1 MNRISTLITVLVL
14 SASAAQAQWVPD
26 DKAYTVVGKDSI
38 YGQSGLKTL
47 RTDDGII
54 VLTWLNHPTDV
65 SYKDPNYGYHLYM
78 QTFDKDGHSL
88 LGKEGK
94 VIVDRSTR
102 SWYTDYSLEMAPDGN
117 ILISY
122 SDTRYDPDKQNVG
135 NYLYCYT
142 TEGEPVWSEDGIA
155 AAAVFPTLYGH
166 TFSSLCPL
174 VCVSGNNIY
183 GTIVANDDYK
193 VKADSTNWQPSPWFP
208 DEEMPDS
215 IDVHDANFQVMRY
228 NADGTYAWANT
239 KTINTGSAWAYSG
252 PDGGLYIVYVNGG
265 YGLSAILID
274 QDGNDV
280 WKEPVCVVKETIGTS
295 SYTTPP
301 TVVPDDNGGLMLTYR
316 VLKNYGGYI
325 ACNHITRDG
334 KVYEESLLANGTTD
348 GDSNLPAIAVN
359 GERAFVAFNYK
370 DETST
375 SNLWIN
381 QLDIDGDY
389 TWEGDS
395 LLGYSLDNNESWG
408 LKPVK
413 IIPQSDGWVLLYGN
427 LQSWNGANFYISK
440 IDFEGKE
447 LWRKQIA
454 ESDFKSSG
462 FSVVND
468 DKYVYIFYTC
478 DMEIGDDWEQIPG
491 EGGMRVMCV
500 DISNVETGINSL
512 NSNPTKTSRAIYN
525 AQGVLVDNMNDAG
538 LYIVRENGT
547 TRKIMKK

>member
-47 RTDDGII
+47 RTDDGKI

-94 VIVDRSTR
+94 VIVGRSTR

-142 TEGEPVWSEDGIA
+142 TEGEPVWSEDGIV

-174 VCVSGNNIY
+174 VCVSGKNIY

-239 KTINTGSAWAYSG
+239 KTINTGSAWAYPG

-280 WKEPVCVVKETIGTS
+280 WKEPVSVVKETIGTS

-301 TVVPDDNGGLMLTYR
+301 TVVPDDNGGLMLIYR

-500 DISNVETGINSL
+500 DISNIETGINSL

>member
-47 RTDDGII
+47 RTDDGKI

-94 VIVDRSTR
+94 VIVGRSTR

-142 TEGEPVWSEDGIA
+142 TEGEPVWSEDGIV

-166 TFSSLCPL
+166 TYSSLCPL
-174 VCVSGNNIY
+174 VCVSGKNIY

-280 WKEPVCVVKETIGTS
+280 WKEPVSVVKETIGTS

-301 TVVPDDNGGLMLTYR
+301 TVVPDDNGGLMLIYR

>member
-47 RTDDGII
+47 RTDDGKI

-94 VIVDRSTR
+94 VIVGRSTR

-142 TEGEPVWSEDGIA
+142 TEGEPVWSEDGIV

-174 VCVSGNNIY
+174 VCVSGKNIY

-280 WKEPVCVVKETIGTS
+280 WKEPVSVVKETIGTS

-512 NSNPTKTSRAIYN
+512 NSNTTKTSRAIYN

>member
-47 RTDDGII
+47 RTDDGKI

>member
-1 MNRISTLITVLVL
+1 MNRISTLITALVL
-14 SASAAQAQWVPD
+14 SASTAQAQWVPD
-26 DKAYTVVGKDSI
+26 DKAYTVIGKDSI

-47 RTDDGII
+47 RTDDGKI

-94 VIVDRSTR
+94 VIVGRSTC

-142 TEGEPVWSEDGIA
+142 TEGEPVWSEDGIV

-174 VCVSGNNIY
+174 VCVSGKNIY

-193 VKADSTNWQPSPWFP
+193 VKADSTNWQPYPWFP

-280 WKEPVCVVKETIGTS
+280 WKEPVCVVKETVGTS

-325 ACNHITRDG
+325 ACNHISHDG

-440 IDFEGKE
+440 IDFGGKE

-468 DKYVYIFYTC
+468 NKYAYIFYTC
-478 DMEIGDDWEQIPG
+478 DMEIGDDWEKIPG
-491 EGGMRVMCV
+491 EGGLRVMCV

-538 LYIVRENGT
+538 LYIVKENGT

>member
-1 MNRISTLITVLVL
+1 MNRISTLITALVL
-14 SASAAQAQWVPD
+14 SASTAQAQWVPD
-26 DKAYTVVGKDSI
+26 DKAYTVIGKDSI

-47 RTDDGII
+47 RTDDGKI

-78 QTFDKDGHSL
+78 QTFDKDGHPL

-94 VIVDRSTR
+94 VIVGRSTR
-102 SWYTDYSLEMAPDGN
+102 SWYTDYSLEITPDGN

-122 SDTRYDPDKQNVG
+122 SDTRNDPDKQNVG

-142 TEGEPVWSEDGIA
+142 TEGEPVWSEDGIV

-174 VCVSGNNIY
+174 VCVSGKNIY

-280 WKEPVCVVKETIGTS
+280 WKEPVSVVKETIGTS

-301 TVVPDDNGGLMLTYR
+301 TVVPDDNGGLVLTYR

-500 DISNVETGINSL
+500 DISNVEIGINSL

>member
-47 RTDDGII
+47 RTDDGKI

-94 VIVDRSTR
+94 VIVGRSTR

-142 TEGEPVWSEDGIA
+142 TEGEPVWSEDGIVA
-155 AAAVFPTLYGH
+155 TAVFPTLYGH

-174 VCVSGNNIY
+174 VCVSGKNIY

-280 WKEPVCVVKETIGTS
+280 WKEPVSVVKETIGTS

-454 ESDFKSSG
+454 EPDFKSSG

-512 NSNPTKTSRAIYN
+512 NPNPTKTSRAIYN

>member
-1 MNRISTLITVLVL
+1 MNRISTLITALVL
-14 SASAAQAQWVPD
+14 SASTAQAQWVPD
-26 DKAYTVVGKDSI
+26 DKAYTVIGKDSI

-47 RTDDGII
+47 RTDDGKI

-78 QTFDKDGHSL
+78 QTFDKDGHPL

-94 VIVDRSTR
+94 VIVGRSTR
-102 SWYTDYSLEMAPDGN
+102 SWYTDYSLEITPDGN

-122 SDTRYDPDKQNVG
+122 SDTRNDPDKQNVG

-142 TEGEPVWSEDGIA
+142 TEGEPVWSEDGIV

-174 VCVSGNNIY
+174 VCVSGKNIY

-280 WKEPVCVVKETIGTS
+280 WKEPVSVVKETIGTS

-301 TVVPDDNGGLMLTYR
+301 TVVPDDNGGLVLTYR

>member
-1 MNRISTLITVLVL
+1 MNRISTLITALVL
-14 SASAAQAQWVPD
+14 SASTAQAQWVPD
-26 DKAYTVVGKDSI
+26 DKAYTVIGKDSI

-47 RTDDGII
+47 RTDDGKI

-78 QTFDKDGHSL
+78 QTFDKDGHPL

-94 VIVDRSTR
+94 VIVGRSTR
-102 SWYTDYSLEMAPDGN
+102 SWYTDYSLEMTPDGN

-122 SDTRYDPDKQNVG
+122 SDTRNDPDKQNVG

-155 AAAVFPTLYGH
+155 AAAVFPTLDGH
-166 TFSSLCPL
+166 AYSSLCPL
-174 VCVSGNNIY
+174 LCVSGKNLY

-193 VKADSTNWQPSPWFP
+193 VKADSTNWQPSPWYP

-228 NADGTYAWANT
+228 NADGTYAWADT
-239 KTINTGSAWAYSG
+239 KTINTGSAWAYPG

-280 WKEPVCVVKETIGTS
+280 WKEPVCVVKETVGTS

-301 TVVPDDNGGLMLTYR
+301 TVVPDDSGGLMLTYR
-316 VLKNYGGYI
+316 VLKNYGGYV
-325 ACNHITRDG
+325 ACNHISRDG

-348 GDSNLPAIAVN
+348 GDSNSPAIAVN

-375 SNLWIN
+375 PNLWIN

-408 LKPVK
+408 LQPVK

-427 LQSWNGANFYISK
+427 LQSWNGANFYVSK

>member
-26 DKAYTVVGKDSI
+26 DKAYTVIGKDSI

-47 RTDDGII
+47 RTDDGKI

-78 QTFDKDGHSL
+78 QTFDKDGHPL

-94 VIVDRSTR
+94 VIVGRSTR
-102 SWYTDYSLEMAPDGN
+102 SWYTDYSLEITPDGN

-142 TEGEPVWSEDGIA
+142 TEGEPVWSEDGIV

-174 VCVSGNNIY
+174 VCVSGKNIY

-280 WKEPVCVVKETIGTS
+280 WKEPVSVVKETIGTS

>member
-47 RTDDGII
+47 RTDDGKI

-94 VIVDRSTR
+94 VIVGRSTR

-142 TEGEPVWSEDGIA
+142 TEGEPVWSEDGIV

-280 WKEPVCVVKETIGTS
+280 WKEPVSVVKETIGTS

-301 TVVPDDNGGLMLTYR
+301 TVVPDDNGGLMLIYR

-427 LQSWNGANFYISK
+427 LLSWNGANFYISK

>member
-47 RTDDGII
+47 RTDDGKI

-94 VIVDRSTR
+94 VIVGRSTR
-102 SWYTDYSLEMAPDGN
+102 SWYTDYSLEITPDGN

-142 TEGEPVWSEDGIA
+142 TEGEPVWSEDGIV

-174 VCVSGNNIY
+174 VCVSGKNIY

-193 VKADSTNWQPSPWFP
+193 VKADSTNWQPSPWYP

-280 WKEPVCVVKETIGTS
+280 WKEPVCVVKETVGTS

-325 ACNHITRDG
+325 ACNHISRDG

-348 GDSNLPAIAVN
+348 GDSNSPAIAVN

-375 SNLWIN
+375 PNLWIN

-408 LKPVK
+408 LQPVK

-440 IDFEGKE
+440 IDFGGKE

-468 DKYVYIFYTC
+468 NKYAYIFYTC
-478 DMEIGDDWEQIPG
+478 DMEIGDDWEKIPG
-491 EGGMRVMCV
+491 EGGLRVMCV

-538 LYIVRENGT
+538 LYIVKENGT

>member
-1 MNRISTLITVLVL
+1 MNRISTLITALVL
-14 SASAAQAQWVPD
+14 SASTAQAQWVPD
-26 DKAYTVVGKDSI
+26 DKAYTVIGKDSI

-47 RTDDGII
+47 RTDDGKI

-78 QTFDKDGHSL
+78 QTFDKDGHPL

-94 VIVDRSTR
+94 VIVGRSTR
-102 SWYTDYSLEMAPDGN
+102 SWYTDYSLEMTPDGN

-122 SDTRYDPDKQNVG
+122 SDTRNDPDKQNVG

-155 AAAVFPTLYGH
+155 AAAVFPTLDGH
-166 TFSSLCPL
+166 AYSSLCPL
-174 VCVSGNNIY
+174 VCVSGKNIY

-193 VKADSTNWQPSPWFP
+193 VKADSTNWQPSPWYP

-228 NADGTYAWANT
+228 NADGTYAWADT
-239 KTINTGSAWAYSG
+239 KTISTGSAWAYPG

-280 WKEPVCVVKETIGTS
+280 WKEPVCVVKETVGTS

-316 VLKNYGGYI
+316 VLKNYGGYV
-325 ACNHITRDG
+325 ACNHISRDG

-348 GDSNLPAIAVN
+348 GDSNSPAIAVN

-375 SNLWIN
+375 PNLWIN

-408 LKPVK
+408 LQPVK

-427 LQSWNGANFYISK
+427 LQSWNGANFYVSK

-468 DKYVYIFYTC
+468 NKYAYIFYTC
-478 DMEIGDDWEQIPG
+478 DMEIGDDWEKIPG

-538 LYIVRENGT
+538 LYIVKENGT

>member
-1 MNRISTLITVLVL
+1 MNRISTLITALVL
-14 SASAAQAQWVPD
+14 SASTAQAQWVPD

-47 RTDDGII
+47 RIDDGKI

-78 QTFDKDGHSL
+78 QTFDKDGHPL

-94 VIVDRSTR
+94 VIVGRSTR
-102 SWYTDYSLEMAPDGN
+102 SWYTDYSLEMTPDGN

-122 SDTRYDPDKQNVG
+122 SDTRNDPDKQNVG

-155 AAAVFPTLYGH
+155 AAAVFPTFDGH
-166 TFSSLCPL
+166 AYSSLCPL
-174 VCVSGNNIY
+174 LCVSGKNLY

-193 VKADSTNWQPSPWFP
+193 VKADSTNWQPSPWYP

-228 NADGTYAWANT
+228 NADGTYAWADT
-239 KTINTGSAWAYSG
+239 KTINTGSAWAYPG

-316 VLKNYGGYI
+316 VLKNYGGYV
-325 ACNHITRDG
+325 ACNHISRDG

-348 GDSNLPAIAVN
+348 GDSNSPAIAVN

-375 SNLWIN
+375 PNLWIN

-408 LKPVK
+408 LQPVK

-427 LQSWNGANFYISK
+427 LQSWNGANFYVSK
-440 IDFEGKE
+440 IDFGGKE

-468 DKYVYIFYTC
+468 DKNVYIFYTC
-478 DMEIGDDWEQIPG
+478 DMEIGDDWEKIPG

-538 LYIVRENGT
+538 LYIVKENGT

>member
-1 MNRISTLITVLVL
+1 MNRISTLITALVL
-14 SASAAQAQWVPD
+14 SASTAQAQWVPD
-26 DKAYTVVGKDSI
+26 DKAYTVIGKDSI

-47 RTDDGII
+47 RTDDGKI

-78 QTFDKDGHSL
+78 QTFDKNGHPL

-94 VIVDRSTR
+94 VIVGRSTR

-122 SDTRYDPDKQNVG
+122 SDTRNDPDKQNVG

-142 TEGEPVWSEDGIA
+142 TEGEPVWSEDGIVA
-155 AAAVFPTLYGH
+155 TAVFPTLYGH

-174 VCVSGNNIY
+174 VCVSGKNIY

-239 KTINTGSAWAYSG
+239 KTINTGSAWAYPG

-280 WKEPVCVVKETIGTS
+280 WKEPVSVVKETIGTS

>member
-47 RTDDGII
+47 RTDDGKI

-94 VIVDRSTR
+94 VIVGRSTR

-142 TEGEPVWSEDGIA
+142 TEGEPVWSEDGIV

-174 VCVSGNNIY
+174 VCVSGKNIY

-193 VKADSTNWQPSPWFP
+193 VKADSTNWQPSPWYP

-280 WKEPVCVVKETIGTS
+280 WKEPVCVVKETVGTS

-325 ACNHITRDG
+325 ACNHISRDG

-348 GDSNLPAIAVN
+348 GDSNSPAIAVN

-375 SNLWIN
+375 PNLWIN

-408 LKPVK
+408 LQPVK

-440 IDFEGKE
+440 IDFGGKE

-468 DKYVYIFYTC
+468 NKYAYIFYTC
-478 DMEIGDDWEQIPG
+478 DMEIGDDWEKIPG
-491 EGGMRVMCV
+491 EGGLRVMCV

>member
-1 MNRISTLITVLVL
+1 MNRIFTLITALVL
-14 SASAAQAQWVPD
+14 SASAARAQWGPD
-26 DKAYTVVGKDSI
+26 DKAYTVIGKDGI
-38 YGQSGLKTL
+38 YGQSGLKTI
-47 RTDDGII
+47 RTDDGKI
-54 VLTWLNHPTDV
+54 VLTWLNHPADV
-65 SYKDPNYGYHLYM
+65 SYEDPNYGYYLYM
-78 QTFDKDGHSL
+78 QIFDKDGHSL

-94 VIVDRSTR
+94 VIVGRSTR
-102 SWYTDYSLEMAPDGN
+102 TWCTDYSLEMAPDGN

-122 SDTRYDPDKQNVG
+122 SDTRNDPDKLNVD

-142 TEGEPVWSEDGIA
+142 TEGEPVWSEDGIVA
-155 AAAVFPTLYGH
+155 TAVFPTLYGH
-166 TFSSLCPL
+166 TYSSLCPL
-174 VCVSGNNIY
+174 VCVSGKNIY
-183 GTIVANDDYK
+183 GTIVANDYYK
-193 VKADSTNWQPSPWFP
+193 VKADATNWQPSPWYP

-215 IDVHDANFQVMRY
+215 VDMQDANFQVMRY
-228 NADGTYAWANT
+228 NADGTYAWADT
-239 KTINTGSAWAYSG
+239 KTINTGTAWAYPG
-252 PDGGLYIVYVNGG
+252 PDGGLYLVYVNGG

-280 WKEPVCVVKETIGTS
+280 WKEPVCVVKDVIGTS
-295 SYTTPP
+295 LYTTPP
-301 TVVPDDNGGLMLTYR
+301 TVVPDDNGGLMLAFR
-316 VLKNYGGYI
+316 VLKDYDGYI

-348 GDSNLPAIAVN
+348 GDSNSPTLAVN
-359 GERAFVAFNYK
+359 GERAFVAFGYK
-370 DETST
+370 EETGT
-375 SNLWIN
+375 QNLWIN

-389 TWEGDS
+389 SWEGDS
-395 LLGYSLDNNESWG
+395 LLGYSLDNNESMG

-427 LQSWNGANFYISK
+427 LQSLDGANFYISK

-468 DKYVYIFYTC
+468 DKYAYIFYTC
-478 DMEIGDDWEQIPG
+478 DMEIGDDWEEIPG

-512 NSNPTKTSRAIYN
+512 NSDPTKTSRAIYN
-525 AQGVLVDNMNDAG
+525 AQGVLVDNMNEAG

-547 TRKIMKK
+547 IRKMMKK

>member
-1 MNRISTLITVLVL
+1 M
-14 SASAAQAQWVPD
+14 
-26 DKAYTVVGKDSI
+26 
-38 YGQSGLKTL
+38 
-47 RTDDGII
+47 
-54 VLTWLNHPTDV
+54 
-65 SYKDPNYGYHLYM
+65 
-78 QTFDKDGHSL
+78 
-88 LGKEGK
+88 
-94 VIVDRSTR
+94 
-102 SWYTDYSLEMAPDGN
+102 
-117 ILISY
+117 
-122 SDTRYDPDKQNVG
+122 
-135 NYLYCYT
+135 
-142 TEGEPVWSEDGIA
+142 WSEDGIV

-280 WKEPVCVVKETIGTS
+280 WKEPVSVVKETIGTS

-301 TVVPDDNGGLMLTYR
+301 TVVPDDNGGLMLIYR

>member
-47 RTDDGII
+47 RTDDGKI

-78 QTFDKDGHSL
+78 QTFDKDGHPL

-94 VIVDRSTR
+94 VIVGRSTR

-142 TEGEPVWSEDGIA
+142 TEGEPVWSEDGIV

-280 WKEPVCVVKETIGTS
+280 WKEPVSVVKETIGTS

-301 TVVPDDNGGLMLTYR
+301 TVVPDDNGGLMLIYR

>member
-26 DKAYTVVGKDSI
+26 DKAYTVIGKDSI

-47 RTDDGII
+47 RTDDGKI

-78 QTFDKDGHSL
+78 QTFDKDGHPL

-94 VIVDRSTR
+94 VIVGRSTR
-102 SWYTDYSLEMAPDGN
+102 SWYTDYSLEITPDGN

-142 TEGEPVWSEDGIA
+142 TEGEPVWSEDGIV

-174 VCVSGNNIY
+174 VCVSGKNIY

-280 WKEPVCVVKETIGTS
+280 WKEPVSVVKETIGTS

-468 DKYVYIFYTC
+468 DKNVYIFYTC
-478 DMEIGDDWEQIPG
+478 DMEIGDDWEKIPG
-491 EGGMRVMCV
+491 KGGMRVMCV

>member
-26 DKAYTVVGKDSI
+26 DKAYTVIGKDSI

-47 RTDDGII
+47 RTDDGKI

-78 QTFDKDGHSL
+78 QTFDKDGHPL

-94 VIVDRSTR
+94 VIVGRSTR
-102 SWYTDYSLEMAPDGN
+102 SWYTDYSLEITPDGN

-142 TEGEPVWSEDGIA
+142 TEGEPVWSEDGIV

-174 VCVSGNNIY
+174 VCVSGKNIY

-280 WKEPVCVVKETIGTS
+280 WKEPVSVVKETIGTS

-547 TRKIMKK
+547 VRKIMKK

>member
-47 RTDDGII
+47 RTDDGKI

-94 VIVDRSTR
+94 VIVGRSTR

-142 TEGEPVWSEDGIA
+142 TEGEPVWSEDGIV

-280 WKEPVCVVKETIGTS
+280 WKEPVSVVKETIGTS

-301 TVVPDDNGGLMLTYR
+301 TVVPDDNGGLMLIYR

>member
-47 RTDDGII
+47 RTDDGKI

-94 VIVDRSTR
+94 VIVGRSTR

-142 TEGEPVWSEDGIA
+142 TEGEPVWSEDGIV

-215 IDVHDANFQVMRY
+215 IDVLDANFQVMRY

-280 WKEPVCVVKETIGTS
+280 WKEPVSVVKETIGTS

-301 TVVPDDNGGLMLTYR
+301 TVVPDDNGGLMLIYR

>member
-47 RTDDGII
+47 RTDDGKI

-94 VIVDRSTR
+94 VIVGRSTR

-142 TEGEPVWSEDGIA
+142 TEGEPVWSEDGIV

-274 QDGNDV
+274 QEGNDV
-280 WKEPVCVVKETIGTS
+280 WKEPVSVVKETIGTS

-301 TVVPDDNGGLMLTYR
+301 TVVPDDNGGLMLIYR

-454 ESDFKSSG
+454 ESDFKSSV

>member
-1 MNRISTLITVLVL
+1 MNRISTLITALVL
-14 SASAAQAQWVPD
+14 SASTAQAQWVPD
-26 DKAYTVVGKDSI
+26 DKAYTVIGKDSI

-47 RTDDGII
+47 RIDDGKI

-78 QTFDKDGHSL
+78 QTFDKDGHPL

-94 VIVDRSTR
+94 VIVGRSTR
-102 SWYTDYSLEMAPDGN
+102 SWYTDYSLEMTPDGN

-122 SDTRYDPDKQNVG
+122 SDTRNDPDKQNVG

-155 AAAVFPTLYGH
+155 AAAVFPTFDGH
-166 TFSSLCPL
+166 AYSSLCPL
-174 VCVSGNNIY
+174 LCVSGKNLY

-193 VKADSTNWQPSPWFP
+193 VKADSTNWQPSPWYP

-228 NADGTYAWANT
+228 NADGTYAWADT
-239 KTINTGSAWAYSG
+239 KTINTGSAWAYPG

-280 WKEPVCVVKETIGTS
+280 WKEPVCVVKETVGTS

-316 VLKNYGGYI
+316 VLKNYGGYV
-325 ACNHITRDG
+325 ACNHISRDG

-348 GDSNLPAIAVN
+348 GDSNSPAIAVN

-375 SNLWIN
+375 PNLWIN

-408 LKPVK
+408 LQPVK

-427 LQSWNGANFYISK
+427 LQSWNGANFYVSK
-440 IDFEGKE
+440 IDFGGKE

-468 DKYVYIFYTC
+468 DKNVYIFYTC
-478 DMEIGDDWEQIPG
+478 DMEIGDDWEKIPG

-538 LYIVRENGT
+538 LYIVKENGT

>member
-47 RTDDGII
+47 RTDDGKI

-94 VIVDRSTR
+94 VIVGRSTR

-142 TEGEPVWSEDGIA
+142 TEGEPVWSEDGIV

-166 TFSSLCPL
+166 TYSSLCPL
-174 VCVSGNNIY
+174 VCVSGKNIY

-239 KTINTGSAWAYSG
+239 KTINTGSAWAYPG

-280 WKEPVCVVKETIGTS
+280 WKEPVSVVKETIGTS

-427 LQSWNGANFYISK
+427 LQSWNAANFYISK

-512 NSNPTKTSRAIYN
+512 NPNPTKTSRAIYN

>member
-47 RTDDGII
+47 RTDDGKI

-94 VIVDRSTR
+94 VIVGRSTR

-142 TEGEPVWSEDGIA
+142 TEGEPVWSENGIVA
-155 AAAVFPTLYGH
+155 ATVFPTLDGH

-174 VCVSGNNIY
+174 VCVSGKNIY

-228 NADGTYAWANT
+228 NADGTYAWAYT
-239 KTINTGSAWAYSG
+239 KTINTGSAWAYPGS
-252 PDGGLYIVYVNGG
+252 DGGLYIVYVNGG
-265 YGLSAILID
+265 YGLSAFLID

>member
-47 RTDDGII
+47 RTDDGKI

-94 VIVDRSTR
+94 VIVGRSTR

-142 TEGEPVWSEDGIA
+142 TEGEPVWSEDGIV

-228 NADGTYAWANT
+228 NADGTYAWAYT

-280 WKEPVCVVKETIGTS
+280 WKEPVSVVKETIGTS

-301 TVVPDDNGGLMLTYR
+301 TVVPDDNGGLMLIYR

>member
-1 MNRISTLITVLVL
+1 MNRISTLITALVL
-14 SASAAQAQWVPD
+14 SASTAQAQWVPD
-26 DKAYTVVGKDSI
+26 DKAYTVIGKDSI

-47 RTDDGII
+47 RTDDGKI

-78 QTFDKDGHSL
+78 QTFDKDGHPL

-94 VIVDRSTR
+94 VIVGRSTR
-102 SWYTDYSLEMAPDGN
+102 SWYTDYSLEMTPDGN

-122 SDTRYDPDKQNVG
+122 SDTRNDPDKQNVG

-155 AAAVFPTLYGH
+155 AAAVFPTLDGH
-166 TFSSLCPL
+166 AYSSLCPL
-174 VCVSGNNIY
+174 LCVSGKNLY

-193 VKADSTNWQPSPWFP
+193 VKADSTNWQPSPWYP

-228 NADGTYAWANT
+228 NADGTYAWADT
-239 KTINTGSAWAYSG
+239 KTINTGSAWAYPG

-280 WKEPVCVVKETIGTS
+280 WKEPVCVVKETVGTS

-316 VLKNYGGYI
+316 VLKNYGGYV
-325 ACNHITRDG
+325 ACNHILRDG

-348 GDSNLPAIAVN
+348 GDSNSPAIAVN

-375 SNLWIN
+375 PNLWIN

-408 LKPVK
+408 LQPVK

-427 LQSWNGANFYISK
+427 LQSWNGANFYVSK

-468 DKYVYIFYTC
+468 DKNVYIFYTC
-478 DMEIGDDWEQIPG
+478 DMEIGDDWEKIPG

-538 LYIVRENGT
+538 LYIVRKNGT

>member
-1 MNRISTLITVLVL
+1 MNRIFTLITALVL
-14 SASAAQAQWVPD
+14 SASAARAQWVPD
-26 DKAYTVVGKDSI
+26 DKAYTVIGKDSI

-47 RTDDGII
+47 RTDDGKI
-54 VLTWLNHPTDV
+54 VLTWLNHPAGV
-65 SYKDPNYGYHLYM
+65 SYEDPNYGYYLYM
-78 QTFDKDGHSL
+78 QIFDKDGHSL

-94 VIVDRSTR
+94 VIVGRPTR
-102 SWYTDYSLEMAPDGN
+102 TWCTDYSLEMAPDGN

-122 SDTRYDPDKQNVG
+122 SDTRNDPDKLNVD

-142 TEGEPVWSEDGIA
+142 TEGEPVWSEDGIIA
-155 AAAVFPTLYGH
+155 TAVFPTLYGH
-166 TFSSLCPL
+166 TYSSLYPL
-174 VCVSGNNIY
+174 VCVSGKNIY
-183 GTIVANDDYK
+183 GTIVANDYYK
-193 VKADSTNWQPSPWFP
+193 VKADSTNWQPSPWYP

-215 IDVHDANFQVMRY
+215 VDMQDANFQVMRY
-228 NADGTYAWANT
+228 NADGTYAWADT
-239 KTINTGSAWAYSG
+239 KTINTGTAWAYPG
-252 PDGGLYIVYVNGG
+252 PDGGLYLVYVNGG

-280 WKEPVCVVKETIGTS
+280 WKEPVCVVKDVIGTS
-295 SYTTPP
+295 LYTTPP
-301 TVVPDDNGGLMLTYR
+301 TVVPDDNGGLMLAFR
-316 VLKNYGGYI
+316 VLKDYDGYI

-348 GDSNLPAIAVN
+348 GDSNSPTLAVN
-359 GERAFVAFNYK
+359 GERAFVAFGYK
-370 DETST
+370 EETGT
-375 SNLWIN
+375 QNLWIN

-389 TWEGDS
+389 SWEGDS
-395 LLGYSLDNNESWG
+395 LLGYSLDNNESMG

-427 LQSWNGANFYISK
+427 LQSLDGANFYISK

-468 DKYVYIFYTC
+468 DKYAYIFYTC
-478 DMEIGDDWEQIPG
+478 DMEIGDDWEEIPG

-512 NSNPTKTSRAIYN
+512 NSDPTKTSRAIYN
-525 AQGVLVDNMNDAG
+525 AQGVLVDNMNEAG

-547 TRKIMKK
+547 IRKMMKK

>member
-1 MNRISTLITVLVL
+1 MNRIFTLITALVL
-14 SASAAQAQWVPD
+14 SASAARAQWVPD
-26 DKAYTVVGKDSI
+26 DKAYTVIGKDSI

-47 RTDDGII
+47 RTDDGKI
-54 VLTWLNHPTDV
+54 VLTWLNHPAGV
-65 SYKDPNYGYHLYM
+65 SYEDPNYGYYLYM
-78 QTFDKDGHSL
+78 QIFDKDGHSL

-94 VIVDRSTR
+94 VIVGRPTR
-102 SWYTDYSLEMAPDGN
+102 TWCTDYSLEMAPDGN

-122 SDTRYDPDKQNVG
+122 SDTRNDPDKLNVD

-142 TEGEPVWSEDGIA
+142 TEGEPVWSEDGIIA
-155 AAAVFPTLYGH
+155 TAVFPTLYGH
-166 TFSSLCPL
+166 TYSSLCPL
-174 VCVSGNNIY
+174 VCVSGKNIY
-183 GTIVANDDYK
+183 GTIVANDYYK
-193 VKADSTNWQPSPWFP
+193 VKADSTNWQPSPWYP

-215 IDVHDANFQVMRY
+215 VDMQDANFQVMRY
-228 NADGTYAWANT
+228 NADGTYAWADT
-239 KTINTGSAWAYSG
+239 KTINTGTAWAYPG
-252 PDGGLYIVYVNGG
+252 PDGGLYLVYVNGG

-280 WKEPVCVVKETIGTS
+280 WKEPVCVVKDVIGTS
-295 SYTTPP
+295 LYTTPP
-301 TVVPDDNGGLMLTYR
+301 TVVPDDNGGLMLAFR
-316 VLKNYGGYI
+316 VLKDYDGYI

-348 GDSNLPAIAVN
+348 GDSNSPTLAVN
-359 GERAFVAFNYK
+359 GERAFVAFGYK
-370 DETST
+370 EETGT
-375 SNLWIN
+375 QNLWIN

-395 LLGYSLDNNESWG
+395 LLGYSLDNNESMG

-427 LQSWNGANFYISK
+427 LQSLDGANFYISK

-468 DKYVYIFYTC
+468 DKYAYIFYTC
-478 DMEIGDDWEQIPG
+478 NMEIGDDWEEIPG

-512 NSNPTKTSRAIYN
+512 NSDPTKASRAIYN
-525 AQGVLVDNMNDAG
+525 AQGVLVDNMNEAG

-547 TRKIMKK
+547 IRKMMKK

>member
-1 MNRISTLITVLVL
+1 MNRISTLITALVL
-14 SASAAQAQWVPD
+14 SASTAQAQWVPD
-26 DKAYTVVGKDSI
+26 DKAYTVIGKDSI

-47 RTDDGII
+47 RTDDGKI

-78 QTFDKDGHSL
+78 QTFDKDGHPL

-94 VIVDRSTR
+94 VIVGRSTR
-102 SWYTDYSLEMAPDGN
+102 SWYTDYSLEMTPDGN

-122 SDTRYDPDKQNVG
+122 SDTRNDPDKQNVR

-155 AAAVFPTLYGH
+155 AAAVFPTLDGH
-166 TFSSLCPL
+166 AYSSLCPL
-174 VCVSGNNIY
+174 LCVSGKNLY
-183 GTIVANDDYK
+183 GTIVDNDDYK
-193 VKADSTNWQPSPWFP
+193 VKADSTNWQPSPWYP

-228 NADGTYAWANT
+228 NADGTYAWADT
-239 KTINTGSAWAYSG
+239 KTINTGSAWAYPG

-280 WKEPVCVVKETIGTS
+280 WKEPVCVVKETVGTS

-316 VLKNYGGYI
+316 VLKNYGGYV
-325 ACNHITRDG
+325 ACNHILRDG

-348 GDSNLPAIAVN
+348 GDSNSPAIAVN

-375 SNLWIN
+375 PNLWIN

-408 LKPVK
+408 LQPVK

-427 LQSWNGANFYISK
+427 LQSWNGANFYVSK

-468 DKYVYIFYTC
+468 DKNVYIFYTC
-478 DMEIGDDWEQIPG
+478 DMEIGDDWEKIPG

-538 LYIVRENGT
+538 LYIVRKNGT

>member
-14 SASAAQAQWVPD
+14 SASAAQAQWVLD

-47 RTDDGII
+47 RTDDGKI

-94 VIVDRSTR
+94 VIVGRSTR

-142 TEGEPVWSEDGIA
+142 TEGEPVWSEDGIV

>member
-47 RTDDGII
+47 RTDDGKI

-94 VIVDRSTR
+94 VIVGRSTR

-142 TEGEPVWSEDGIA
+142 TEGEPVWSEDGIV

-174 VCVSGNNIY
+174 VCVSGKNIY

-228 NADGTYAWANT
+228 NADGTYAWTNT
-239 KTINTGSAWAYSG
+239 KTINTGSAWAYPG

>member
-1 MNRISTLITVLVL
+1 MNRISTLITALVL
-14 SASAAQAQWVPD
+14 SASTAQAQWVPD

-47 RTDDGII
+47 RTDDGKI

-94 VIVDRSTR
+94 VIVGRSTR
-102 SWYTDYSLEMAPDGN
+102 SWYTDYSLEITPDGN

-122 SDTRYDPDKQNVG
+122 SDTRNDPDKQNVG

-142 TEGEPVWSEDGIA
+142 TEGEPVWSEDGIV

-280 WKEPVCVVKETIGTS
+280 WKEPVSVVKETIGTS

>member
-1 MNRISTLITVLVL
+1 MNRISTLITALVL
-14 SASAAQAQWVPD
+14 SASTAQAQWVPD
-26 DKAYTVVGKDSI
+26 DKAYTVIGKDSI

-47 RTDDGII
+47 RIDDGKI

-78 QTFDKDGHSL
+78 QTFDKDGHPL

-94 VIVDRSTR
+94 VIVGRSTR
-102 SWYTDYSLEMAPDGN
+102 SWYTDYSLEMTPDGN

-122 SDTRYDPDKQNVG
+122 SDTRNDPDKQNVG

-155 AAAVFPTLYGH
+155 AAAVFPTFDGH
-166 TFSSLCPL
+166 AYSSLCPL
-174 VCVSGNNIY
+174 LCVSGKNLY

-193 VKADSTNWQPSPWFP
+193 VKADSTNWQPSPWYP

-228 NADGTYAWANT
+228 NADGTYAWADT
-239 KTINTGSAWAYSG
+239 KTINTGSAWAYPG

-280 WKEPVCVVKETIGTS
+280 WKEPVCVVKETVGTS

-316 VLKNYGGYI
+316 VLKNYGGYV
-325 ACNHITRDG
+325 ACNHISRDG

-348 GDSNLPAIAVN
+348 GDSNSPAIAVN

-375 SNLWIN
+375 PNLWIN

-408 LKPVK
+408 LQPVK

-427 LQSWNGANFYISK
+427 LQSWNGANFYVSK

-468 DKYVYIFYTC
+468 DKNVYIFYTC
-478 DMEIGDDWEQIPG
+478 DMEIGDDWEKIPG

-538 LYIVRENGT
+538 LYIVRKNGT

>member
-1 MNRISTLITVLVL
+1 MNRISTLITALVL
-14 SASAAQAQWVPD
+14 SASTAQAQWVPD
-26 DKAYTVVGKDSI
+26 DKAYTVIGKDSI

-47 RTDDGII
+47 RTDDGKI

-65 SYKDPNYGYHLYM
+65 SYKDSNYGYHLYM
-78 QTFDKDGHSL
+78 QTFDKDGHPL

-94 VIVDRSTR
+94 VIVGRSTR
-102 SWYTDYSLEMAPDGN
+102 SWYTDYSLEMTPDGN

-122 SDTRYDPDKQNVG
+122 SDTRNDPDKQNVG

-155 AAAVFPTLYGH
+155 AAAVFPTLDGH
-166 TFSSLCPL
+166 AYSSLCPL
-174 VCVSGNNIY
+174 LCVSGKNLY

-193 VKADSTNWQPSPWFP
+193 VKADSTNWQPSPWYP

-228 NADGTYAWANT
+228 NADGTYAWADT
-239 KTINTGSAWAYSG
+239 KTINTGSAWAYPG

-280 WKEPVCVVKETIGTS
+280 WKEPVCVVKETVGTS

-316 VLKNYGGYI
+316 VLKNYGGYV
-325 ACNHITRDG
+325 ACNHISRDG

-348 GDSNLPAIAVN
+348 GDSNSPAIAVN

-375 SNLWIN
+375 PNLWIN

-408 LKPVK
+408 LQPVK